1 MNREKR
7 TGSLLLKLG
16 IKPEPAA
23 VSLNATNEALLKR
36 MPDKAHGT
44 TLACY
49 SRKPESSQT

>member
-36 MPDKAHGT
+36 IPDKAHAMT
-44 TLACY
+44 RACY
-49 SRKPESSQT
+49 SRNPESSQT

>member
-7 TGSLLLKLG
+7 TGSLFLKLG

-36 MPDKAHGT
+36 IPDKARGMT
-44 TLACY
+44 WACY

>member
-7 TGSLLLKLG
+7 TGSLFLKL
-16 IKPEPAA
+16 EPAA

-36 MPDKAHGT
+36 IPDKAHGMT
-44 TLACY
+44 RACY

>member
-16 IKPEPAA
+16 TKPEPAA

-36 MPDKAHGT
+36 IPDKAHGMT
-44 TLACY
+44 RACY
-49 SRKPESSQT
+49 SRKPLSSQT